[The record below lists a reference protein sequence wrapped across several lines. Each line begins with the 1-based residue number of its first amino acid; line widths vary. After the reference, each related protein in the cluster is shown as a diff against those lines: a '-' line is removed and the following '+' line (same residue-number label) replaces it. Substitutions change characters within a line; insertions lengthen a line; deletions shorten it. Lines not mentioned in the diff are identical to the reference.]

1 MKRLFETELVLGVIC
16 ILAVGLL
23 TAMIGCVGSQTE
35 PPESVKEAN
44 ILLDKEIDSSVSI
57 FLASTIPPENS
68 SKIFFEIGEAIF
80 PMEEG
85 LKIGD
90 KFAFRV
96 VSENGAVIIPL
107 DEYPYSTITQEG
119 GAGSGTINMDKMNL
133 LYEGNYTLQLVKIDS
148 NNTKAIIVSEKN
160 FSITRRYSKETLAS
174 LRFWL
179 TKEERPDAEEFSE
192 LDLTG
197 IDQINF
203 AVWGEAPKDGRE
215 INGRAIMVREDYEG
229 NVLTESGPWDYSFI
243 LSPGVPQKLN
253 GMSGHPYPGTYHVKI
268 FIDNELIKE
277 YKIEV

>member
-1 MKRLFETELVLGVIC
+1 MKQLFETNLILGVIC
-16 ILAVGLL
+16 IFAVCLLAATL
-23 TAMIGCVGSQTE
+23 GCVGSSG
-35 PPESVKEAN
+35 PVDFVKEAN
-44 ILLDKEIDSSVSI
+44 ISLDKEIDSSVSI
-57 FLASTIPPENS
+57 SLASTIPPENS
-68 SKIFFEIGEAIF
+68 SKTVFETGEAIY

-96 VSENGAVIIPL
+96 ADENGAVIIPL
-107 DEYPYSTITQEG
+107 DEYPYSTIKQEG
-119 GAGSGTINMDKMNL
+119 GAGSGTINTDKVNL

-148 NNTKAIIVSEKN
+148 NNTKATIVSEKN
-160 FSITRRYSKETLAS
+160 FSVTRRYSKEILAN

-179 TKEERPDAEEFSE
+179 TKEERPDAEEFLE

-215 INGRAIMVREDYEG
+215 INGRAIMVREDYDG
-229 NVLTESGPWDYSFI
+229 NVLTESGPWDYPFT
-243 LSPGVPQKLN
+243 LLPGVAQKLN

-268 FIDNELIKE
+268 IIDNELIKE
-277 YKIEV
+277 YRVKV